1 MRVKVQLRFK
11 TRVKT
16 QLPHKKNTKI
26 LVEARAKKIIIRCRK
41 GLHVIATCEYNLPD
55 SSSNEIQVYNL
66 TVPMFSLV
74 LVQLFSFIFLFSLYQ
89 FATLF
94 THTII
99 QTGDV
104 VLLEQPAA

>member
-1 MRVKVQLRFK
+1 MKVSEGKSTIEIQNK
-11 TRVKT
+11 GKK

-26 LVEARAKKIIIRCRK
+26 LVEARAKKIVIRCRK

-74 LVQLFSFIFLFSLYQ
+74 LVQLFSFIFFFSSS
-89 FATLF
+89 AS
-94 THTII
+94 IP
-99 QTGDV
+99 V
-104 VLLEQPAA
+104 